1 MGLKVRRLKTEPK
14 VVGAKQ
20 TLKYLEKDMVLA
32 LYLAKDAEKRVTDP
46 ILELAKQKNIEVMF
60 VDSMKLLGDACSIEV
75 KTAVAGIIKKE
86 V

>member
-1 MGLKVRRLKTEPK
+1 MKRLKENPK

-20 TLKYLEKDMVLA
+20 TLKYLEKDKVLV

-46 ILELAKQKNIEVMF
+46 ILELAKQKNIEVVF
-60 VDSMKLLGDACSIEV
+60 VDTMKQLGDACSIEV
-75 KTAVAGIIKKE
+75 KAAVAVILKKE

>member
-1 MGLKVRRLKTEPK
+1 VGLKVRRLKTEPK

>member
-1 MGLKVRRLKTEPK
+1 VKRLKTEPK

-20 TLKYLEKDMVLA
+20 TLKYLEKDMVLV

-46 ILELAKQKNIEVMF
+46 IFELAKQKNIEVMF

-75 KTAVAGIIKKE
+75 KTAVAGIIKRE

>member
-1 MGLKVRRLKTEPK
+1 VRRLKTEPK